1 MATVDYMIYEAI
13 QADTALMELIGGRVV
28 STCFEIPP
36 DEKDNTELPN
46 IIITDDGMQNNL
58 TTKDCV
64 WEGAQDQVQV
74 SVEIAGVDPDQV
86 HTIMRKVRKAI
97 EVYMAAL
104 GDKIPELASLQA
116 TPLQWD
122 WMKPCYYKS
131 LIYNCN
137 VSADIDE

>member
-1 MATVDYMIYEAI
+1 MIYEAI
-13 QADTALMELIGGRVV
+13 QADTALMQLIGGRVV

-36 DEKDNTELPN
+36 EEEDNTPLPN

-74 SVEIAGVDPDQV
+74 SVEIAGADPDQV
-86 HTIMRKVRKAI
+86 QTIMRKVRKAI

-104 GDKIPELASLQA
+104 GDKIPELASLQT

>member
-1 MATVDYMIYEAI
+1 MATVDLMIYEAI
-13 QADTALMELIGGRVV
+13 KADTALMELIGGRVV

-74 SVEIAGVDPDQV
+74 SVEIAGADPDQV
-86 HTIMRKVRKAI
+86 QIGRAHV
-97 EVYMAAL
+97 
-104 GDKIPELASLQA
+104 
-116 TPLQWD
+116 
-122 WMKPCYYKS
+122 
-131 LIYNCN
+131 
-137 VSADIDE
+137 